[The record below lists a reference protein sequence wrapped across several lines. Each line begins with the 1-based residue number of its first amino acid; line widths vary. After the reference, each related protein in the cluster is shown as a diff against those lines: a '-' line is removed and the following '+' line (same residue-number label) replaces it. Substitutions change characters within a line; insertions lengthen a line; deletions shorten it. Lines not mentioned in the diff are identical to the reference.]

1 MPPTQL
7 RGSQILDGSITAE
20 DVDDALEKEL
30 TKVRVTADDVS
41 ADFLSSKVV
50 SGAGISVT
58 VDGAS
63 GTNQKLRIASTGGG
77 GGGGAGTPASTVMS
91 GTSFDQ
97 PAVVG
102 SSTDYAR
109 ADHQHGTPPSP
120 ISDSFM
126 MGMFGDGSDGDVTI
140 ASGTTTISREMH
152 YNNLTLAAGAS
163 LKTAGNRIFVNGTLT
178 YNVGASIND
187 NGNAGG
193 GAVGGV
199 GWASRGYLGGASGAG
214 GAGWSMVGVNQ
225 ANGNAGASSGGSS
238 SLNNSNI
245 APTGGAGGN
254 STSRS
259 GGAGG
264 TAAQPSPSQKW
275 SGRWLDGRATSGAF
289 NGGGGG
295 GGGAITVT
303 VYTSGTFISG
313 GGGSGGGIVWVA
325 ARHIV
330 GGGIG
335 FSANGGAGANGS
347 VGVGTGT
354 CAGGGGGGGGNVT
367 VICKSYTGPVSLY
380 VMGGGG
386 GTGAATTGLSA
397 GNGSNGQSGNS
408 TFVVLG

>member
-7 RGSQILDGSITAE
+7 RGSQILDGSITAD
-20 DVDDALEKEL
+20 DVDDVLEKEL

-50 SGAGISVT
+50 SGTGISVT

-77 GGGGAGTPASTVMS
+77 GGGGAGTPASTVTS
-91 GTSFDQ
+91 GTSFNQ
-97 PAVVG
+97 SAVVG

-140 ASGTTTISREMH
+140 AAGTTTISREMH

-163 LKTAGNRIFVNGTLT
+163 LKSAGHRIFVNGTLT

-187 NGNAGG
+187 NGNSASAAPG
-193 GAVGGV
+193 GA
-199 GWASRGYLGGASGAG
+199 GWAARGYLGGASGAG
-214 GAGWSMVGVNQ
+214 GAGWSMVAVNQ
-225 ANGNAGASSGGSS
+225 ANGNAGTSSGGSS

-254 STSRS
+254 STTRS
-259 GGAGG
+259 GGVGG
-264 TAAQPSPSQKW
+264 TATQPSPSQKW

-289 NGGGGG
+289 NGGSGG
-295 GGGAITVT
+295 GGGAATVSA
-303 VYTSGTFISG
+303 YTSGTFISG

-325 ARHIV
+325 ARHIA

-386 GTGAATTGLSA
+386 GTGAATAGLSA

>member
-1 MPPTQL
+1 MPPQTQL
-7 RGSQILDGSITAE
+7 RGTQILDGSITAD
-20 DVDDALEKEL
+20 DVDDSLEKEL
-30 TKVRVTADDVS
+30 TKVRVTIDDSS
-41 ADFLSSKVV
+41 ADFLSSKIA
-50 SGAGISVT
+50 SGTGISVT
-58 VDGAS
+58 VDGAP
-63 GTNQKLRIASTGGG
+63 GTNQKLRIASTGSGVGG
-77 GGGGAGTPASTVMS
+77 GTPASTVAP

-97 PAVVG
+97 PTAVG
-102 SSTDYAR
+102 SSIDYAR

-120 ISDSFM
+120 VSDSFM
-126 MGMFGDGSDGDVTI
+126 MGMFGDCSDGDVTI
-140 ASGTTTISREMH
+140 AAGTTTLSREMH
-152 YNNLTLAAGAS
+152 YGNLTLAAGAS

-187 NGNAGG
+187 NGNAGN
-193 GAVGGV
+193 GAVGGA
-199 GWASRGYLGGASGAG
+199 GWAARGYLGGASGAG
-214 GAGWSMVGVNQ
+214 GAGWSMVSVNQ
-225 ANGNAGASSGGSS
+225 ANGNAGTSSGGSS

-254 STSRS
+254 STTRT
-259 GGAGG
+259 GGVGG
-264 TAAQPSPSQKW
+264 TAPQPTPSQKW
-275 SGRWLDGRATSGAF
+275 SGRWLDGRATNGAF
-289 NGGGGG
+289 NGGSGG
-295 GGGAITVT
+295 GGGALTVT
-303 VYTSGTFISG
+303 AYTSGTFISG

-386 GTGAATTGLSA
+386 GSGAATAGLSA
-397 GNGSNGQSGNS
+397 GNGLNGQSGNS